1 MPRII
6 FVATVLLSMTLHAT
20 ASWAVYYSDRETP
33 EAFQPYGLLVLDA
46 RYHPPL
52 APLQAAGKS
61 LYGYVSLGEIELH
74 HPLYTRVRAEGLLL
88 GENPNWKGSY
98 FVDLR
103 DRRWHNHV
111 LRELVPQV
119 LEQGF
124 EGLFLD
130 TLDDAGYLEDN
141 QPDRLG
147 MRPGMRQ
154 GAIDL
159 VRAIRA
165 GYPNA
170 PLLLNRAYD
179 LLDSL
184 APLLAGHLS
193 ESCYAQ
199 YDAATKRYRLVNDA
213 AAAAL
218 LQKALAVKGKYPAL
232 RLLSLD
238 YWDPADELGVAR
250 IYAAQ
255 RTLGFDPY
263 VATVALDRLV
273 AEPHARRLP

>member
-1 MPRII
+1 M
-6 FVATVLLSMTLHAT
+6 SMALPAT
-20 ASWAVYYSDRETP
+20 ASWAVYYSNREPP

-46 RYHPPL
+46 RYHPSL
-52 APLQAAGKS
+52 APLQAAGKT
-61 LYGYVSLGEIELH
+61 LYGYVSLGEIERH
-74 HPLYTRVRAEGLLL
+74 HPLYPRVQAERLLL

-103 DRRWHNHV
+103 DRRWHTHV
-111 LRELVPQV
+111 LQELIPQV
-119 LEQGF
+119 LSQGF

-141 QPDRLG
+141 KPY
-147 MRPGMRQ
+147 RPRMRQ

-165 GYPNA
+165 RYPNV

-179 LLDSL
+179 LLDTL

-193 ESCYAQ
+193 ESCYAD
-199 YDAATKRYRLVNDA
+199 YDEATRSYRLVTNA
-213 AAAAL
+213 ATTTL
-218 LQKALAVKGKYPAL
+218 LHKALAVKASHPAL

-238 YWDPADELGVAR
+238 YWDPADEPGVAR

-255 RTLGFDPY
+255 RALGFDPY
-263 VATVALDRLV
+263 VATLALDRLV
-273 AEPHARRLP
+273 AEPQVRRSQ

>member
-6 FVATVLLSMTLHAT
+6 FVATVLLSMTLPAT

-52 APLQAAGKS
+52 APLQATGRT
-61 LYGYVSLGEIELH
+61 LYGYVSLGEIERH
-74 HPLYTRVRAEGLLL
+74 HPLYPSVRAEGLLM

-103 DRRWHNHV
+103 DRRWHDHV
-111 LRELVPQV
+111 LQELVPQV
-119 LEQGF
+119 LDQGF

-141 QPDRLG
+141 KPY
-147 MRPGMRQ
+147 RPGMRH

-159 VRAIRA
+159 VQAIRA
-165 GYPNA
+165 RYPKA

-179 LLDSL
+179 LLDTL

-193 ESCYAQ
+193 ESCYAN
-199 YDAATKRYRLVNDA
+199 YDAATKRYQLVDDA
-213 AAAAL
+213 ATAAL
-218 LQKALAVKGKYPAL
+218 LEKALEVKGRHPAL
-232 RLLSLD
+232 HLMSLD
-238 YWDPADELGVAR
+238 YWDPADEIGLAR

-263 VATVALDRLV
+263 VATLALDRLV
-273 AEPHARRLP
+273 AEPHARRSQ